1 MTKYRFYW
9 KDVIHGTIEIE
20 AQCGNDAEVILMNKS
35 LKDLL
40 ASSHHNS
47 DQNEREIIFADAGKN
62 FKNLDRDDWKELKH
76 NL

>member
-1 MTKYRFYW
+1 
-9 KDVIHGTIEIE
+9 
-20 AQCGNDAEVILMNKS
+20 MNKS

-62 FKNLDRDDWKELKH
+62 FKNLDRDDWKQLKH